1 MGYLIVSQGI
11 LVVCAVRQ
19 TDGLLEILAVEV
31 ADTESEATY
40 QEMFRLLKE
49 VGFCRVELVV
59 SYDHEG
65 LKAVGSPLPGSI
77 SPGVPSVHYSRN
89 HLGMVGAARRKDLGG
104 ARRRL
109 RGGDDHGAVKQGSG
123 LEPPPTALMAVIAPS
138 SASSPDP
145 SPVRSPS
152 TRGSARSTQKEAGNT
167 PA

>member
-1 MGYLIVSQGI
+1 MGYLIVSQGV

-49 VGFCRVELVV
+49 VGICRVQLVV

-65 LKAVGSPLPGSI
+65 LKAAMARHFQGASHPRCLAS
-77 SPGVPSVHYSRN
+77 N
-89 HLGMVGAARRKDLGG
+89 HLGMVGAAKRKEFGG
-104 ARRRL
+104 ALRRL

-123 LEPPPTALMAVIAPS
+123 LDETTENAGLEPFFPRMCPGA
-138 SASSPDP
+138 
-145 SPVRSPS
+145 
-152 TRGSARSTQKEAGNT
+152 
-167 PA
+167 